1 MARQKAEDWRARLA
15 RLETSGLTVA
25 EFSLRERVDARQL
38 RWCKWRLS
46 QETSRAARPT
56 RGPGFA
62 PVVIEAT
69 TVTSAGTSPI
79 EIVLPGGASVR
90 VGVGFDVETL
100 RRVLAV
106 MGEA

>member
-38 RWCKWRLS
+38 RWWKWRLS
-46 QETSRAARPT
+46 QGAAAAARPAAI
-56 RGPGFA
+56 PSFA
-62 PVVIEAT
+62 PVVIEARA
-69 TVTSAGTSPI
+69 VGSASGCPI
-79 EIVLPGGASVR
+79 EIVLPGGQAVR
-90 VGVGFDVETL
+90 VGAGFDAETL